1 MINMKIIVLNLIM
14 IIGVSG
20 PSEWK
25 LKKEESGISIYTRKI
40 EGAQMDEFKGI
51 VSIANTTLTD
61 VLEIILDADNYPALF
76 PDCSEARILKKE
88 GKYYDIHYIYLK
100 SPWPVKDRDAVYE
113 SVATISG
120 DGKKAMVSLRP
131 LSGYIKENED
141 VVRMKNG
148 NGYWE
153 LEEDNMHSVKVI
165 YEFHPDPGGDIPSWL
180 ANYGAVTNPFKTL
193 INLRKRVSER
203 QQQAVR

>member
-1 MINMKIIVLNLIM
+1 MIFMKIIVLNLIM
-14 IIGVSG
+14 IIGLSG
-20 PSEWK
+20 LSEWK

-40 EGAQMDEFKGI
+40 EGSQMDEFKGI
-51 VSIANTTLTD
+51 VLIANTTLTD
-61 VLEIILDADNYPALF
+61 VLEIILDAENYPALF
-76 PDCSEARILKKE
+76 PDCSQARILKKE

-113 SVATISG
+113 SVTTISE
-120 DGKKAMVSLRP
+120 DGKKAMVLLRP
-131 LSGYIKENED
+131 LSGYIKETED
-141 VVRMKNG
+141 IVRMKNG

-165 YEFHPDPGGDIPSWL
+165 YEFHADPGGDIPSWL

-203 QQQAVR
+203 QPQAVR